1 MVEDEAIWSVSVS
14 SELELGT
21 KILLKGPAS
30 GEILFSVS
38 DSELEYD
45 SSEDY
50 EKS

>member
-1 MVEDEAIWSVSVS
+1 MVEDEAIWSVSV

-30 GEILFSVS
+30 GKLLFSVS
-38 DSELEYD
+38 DSELVYD